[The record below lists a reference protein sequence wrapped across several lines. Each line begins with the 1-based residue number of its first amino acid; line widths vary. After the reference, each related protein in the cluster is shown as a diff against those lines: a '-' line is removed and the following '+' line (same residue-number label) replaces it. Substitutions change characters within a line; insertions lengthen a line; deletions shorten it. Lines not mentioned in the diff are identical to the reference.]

1 MDIMK
6 REIKIFISVVLLM
19 LVGASAVFAAT
30 KDDIVEPLRVHNEGF
45 EEPVV
50 TNNNKYDQLDMGK
63 VPYWQST
70 AFEGKIELFIKNTG
84 TYIKPNVTLVP
95 RAGSQAAE
103 LNADEASTLYQ
114 YVYGA
119 PGSVYEWG
127 VSHRARY
134 DADDNN
140 KGDKDTMAIFIGPKQ
155 PVDPAKTAKGGKD
168 QFMKTVDWLNDNKL
182 LDLNVADLDYGD
194 CRAFEVFTTKFAEGG
209 TFEGGDDNAISLTQ
223 TDTHTEKW
231 HVWIVV
237 SSKDSWYDYGVT
249 AAEDCAM
256 YGGGDKYKELN
267 EKINSSYPNDTVPIK
282 YKMPDYNYQYTVPA
296 TSTEGTIYAYC
307 AYDTASPDSSKP
319 LTYGNMVDYARMGIL
334 SPVRVTS
341 TEGGSTDV
349 TLNTMSAVVTSDNQF
364 STETAAGNAMSLVI
378 KPGID
383 KGNL

>member
-182 LDLNVADLDYGD
+182 LDLNVADLDYPVP
-194 CRAFEVFTTKFAEGG
+194 FPMWLLL
-209 TFEGGDDNAISLTQ
+209 S
-223 TDTHTEKW
+223 
-231 HVWIVV
+231 VV
-237 SSKDSWYDYGVT
+237 V
-249 AAEDCAM
+249 
-256 YGGGDKYKELN
+256 
-267 EKINSSYPNDTVPIK
+267 
-282 YKMPDYNYQYTVPA
+282 
-296 TSTEGTIYAYC
+296 
-307 AYDTASPDSSKP
+307 ASF
-319 LTYGNMVDYARMGIL
+319 I
-334 SPVRVTS
+334 PV
-341 TEGGSTDV
+341 
-349 TLNTMSAVVTSDNQF
+349 LNTILFIIGIIVWGAGYADNDIR
-364 STETAAGNAMSLVI
+364 L
-378 KPGID
+378 
-383 KGNL
+383 GNLPKWFKSVQEFLTKQV